1 MKKSELK
8 KIIKEQLRGL
18 PVSKKQLNEDI
29 GGGVFCSCKKT
40 PNKIFYC
47 PYPTCENC
55 AGHCDEGGEGGPSGI
70 QQVNNNK
77 NPQKINQAKSSTALT
92 CVSNMQAIEG
102 GAQGQ
107 LEGYL
112 IPAPPQSNVSN
123 AVNKM
128 KLLYGSQYFYI
139 WGTTSAG
146 FDAAVKMYSQ
156 YGCTELADP
165 SFYAKPPF
173 SDTFGNTNISP
184 IGFSPIGENKE
195 NKMKKS
201 QLRKLVKE
209 VIKEQ
214 LGSAGPR
221 PTRLGNKRPN
231 VSPAQIAKE
240 IGCKPGVSCLG
251 AYTQYFNAT
260 NGGDGHLPTPQ
271 EVQQKHPDINRPVQG
286 EPRLWGFL
294 VWIIIVGGAWWGSK
308 TWRDHGSWGN
318 YGDT

>member
-8 KIIKEQLRGL
+8 KIIKEQLRGI
-18 PVSKKQLNEDI
+18 K
-29 GGGVFCSCKKT
+29 
-40 PNKIFYC
+40 
-47 PYPTCENC
+47 
-55 AGHCDEGGEGGPSGI
+55 
-70 QQVNNNK
+70 
-77 NPQKINQAKSSTALT
+77 PQKGNQTQSSTALT

-112 IPAPPQSNVSN
+112 IPAPPQSNVTN

-128 KLLYGSQYFYI
+128 KVLYGSQYFYI
-139 WGTTSAG
+139 YGTTSSG
-146 FDAAVKMYSQ
+146 FEVAVKMYSQ

-201 QLRKLVKE
+201 QLRKLIRE
-209 VIKEQ
+209 TIKEQ

-221 PTRLGNKRPN
+221 PTRPGNKKPN
-231 VSPAQIAKE
+231 VSHAQIANE

-271 EVQQKHPDINRPVQG
+271 EVQQKYPDINRPQG

-294 VWIIIVGGAWWGSK
+294 IWIVIVGGAWWGSK
-308 TWRDHGSWGN
+308 KWRDSQGG
-318 YGDT
+318 GDDE